1 MPDEQAPNP
10 ALFTYAAASTTRRS
24 AMAKPVPDA
33 RQENLQ
39 TITDALALR
48 PDGPCILCQ
57 CSTAEI
63 FAACEPLPP
72 RLLLGHY
79 LHTKLHQR
87 QTIKAETCAHALLA
101 LLPAFLLAAFLYK
114 ISQSG
119 TLGWAVFILV
129 MLGVPARTFWRERR
143 KPGGVSQR
151 AEWLDFTN
159 RTWNSGVIY
168 PDGSLPPVQHS
179 QPFEKLALVC
189 FTRHWEQGDSYE
201 VALCEAASFRTLMD
215 HQTVEWLNLL
225 HDAESEQ
232 AAAGLTLEL
241 ARLWNLPAW
250 QDQHDGKGKRKPVR
264 LI

>member
-1 MPDEQAPNP
+1 
-10 ALFTYAAASTTRRS
+10 
-24 AMAKPVPDA
+24 MAKPIPDA
-33 RQENLQ
+33 RQENLE
-39 TITDALALR
+39 TFTDALALR

-57 CSTAEI
+57 CSAAEI

-72 RLLLGHY
+72 RLLLGHN
-79 LHTKLHQR
+79 LRTKRDKR
-87 QTIKAETCAHALLA
+87 QTIKAETGAHTLLA
-101 LLPAFLLAAFLYK
+101 LLPAVLLATFLYK
-114 ISQSG
+114 ISQSA
-119 TLGWAVFILV
+119 TIGWAIFILV
-129 MLGVPARTFWRERR
+129 ILGVPARTFWRERR
-143 KPGGVSQR
+143 KPGGISQS

-159 RTWNSGVIY
+159 HTWNACVSY
-168 PDGSLPPVQHS
+168 PDGSQPRTQRSL
-179 QPFEKLALVC
+179 PFEKLALVC
-189 FTRHWEQGDSYE
+189 FTQHWEQGDSYE

-232 AAAGLTLEL
+232 AATGLTREL